1 VSDKLSDLKLYQLA
15 SSAQEL
21 TESAA
26 GQFPPFEG
34 LALSIQLKKTAK
46 AALAHITEAFS
57 RHNAED
63 RISLLRLAEES
74 IHKVI
79 KGLSAAER
87 AALFGLVECEKLSE
101 DWASVNAEIV
111 SYIVYLESGGQMEA
125 PIPEA

>member
-1 VSDKLSDLKLYQLA
+1 MSGKLSDLKLYQLA
-15 SSAQEL
+15 SAAQEL

-34 LALSIQLKKTAK
+34 LALSIQLKKTAN
-46 AALAHITEAFS
+46 AALAHITEAFG

-63 RISLLRLAEES
+63 RISLLRLAEDS

-79 KGLSAAER
+79 KSLNASQR
-87 AALFGLVECEKLSE
+87 ANLCGLVECEKLAE

-125 PIPEA
+125 PL